1 MKRNYSI
8 ETIRHSLS
16 HLMALAVKRL
26 YPKVL
31 FGIGPA
37 IENGFYYD
45 FEIFDRS
52 GKKINLC
59 LADLAKIEAEM
70 KKIIKEDL
78 PFKKKELSLKEAEQL
93 FKKLDQKYKL
103 DLINDLKKY
112 GTTDPD
118 EISKMAKSKMKPPK
132 TISVYEVGDFID
144 LCRGPHVKSSGELP
158 LAFKLTKVAGAYWRG
173 RETNPMM
180 DRLMGLAFETE
191 KELKDYLAQIE
202 EAEKRDHRL
211 LGETLDLYH
220 IDDDLGPG
228 LILWHPNGAL
238 IKRLIENYALDEYLK
253 NGYFLVNS
261 PHIARFHLWEISG
274 HSGFYKESM
283 YPPMHL
289 KEINKEERD
298 DYQLKPMN
306 CPFHIL
312 IYKHKVHSWRD
323 LPLRFTE
330 LGTVYRYERSG
341 TLSGLVRVRGFTQD
355 DAHIWCQPEQLET
368 EIKNAFFLA
377 LKILKTFGF
386 EQYEIYLSTRPEK
399 YIGRPKDW
407 QLATKAIEETLRSSK
422 INYLIDKGGGAFYGP
437 KIDIKIKDALGRPWQ
452 CTTIQ
457 IDFNLPQRFD
467 LYYIDKKGKK
477 QRPIMIHRALL
488 GSLERFMGVLIEHYK
503 GAFPLWLAPSQ
514 VALINVGKSH
524 RDYAAK
530 IFKLLSEKNIR
541 CRLLEENET
550 VNKRIRQ
557 AEMEKIPYIL
567 VVGDREKANQ
577 TVSVRRRKSNELKS
591 MAVDEF
597 ISQIIKEIENKVIF

>member
-312 IYKHKVHSWRD
+312 IYKRKVHSWRD

>member
-70 KKIIKEDL
+70 RKIIKEDL

-312 IYKHKVHSWRD
+312 IYKRKVHSWRD